1 MMATTPNQSQ
11 RPKLSF
17 PIIMPYQRIGSFR
30 RVSLCSLET
39 IHENAENSFRPIDND
54 DEEPSS
60 PPPTSITFVPIQK
73 AR

>member
-1 MMATTPNQSQ
+1 
-11 RPKLSF
+11 
-17 PIIMPYQRIGSFR
+17 MPYQRIGSFR